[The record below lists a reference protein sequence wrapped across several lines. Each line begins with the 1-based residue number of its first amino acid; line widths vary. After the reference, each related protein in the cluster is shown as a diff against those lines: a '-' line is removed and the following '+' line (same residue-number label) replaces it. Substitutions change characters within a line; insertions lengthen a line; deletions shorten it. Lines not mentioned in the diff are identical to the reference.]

1 VPLLALHSLWY
12 AVNSSPRSI
21 DADIHQRRLPWQSTL
36 QVSLTLAL
44 ANPVLWYLLDRSM
57 PGLAFSSAVGVVGTA
72 ALLLVNPDFVPVP
85 AIHQAVASEQI
96 GVYTWLASILFC
108 TSLCFGAIGRK
119 LQL

>member
-1 VPLLALHSLWY
+1 V
-12 AVNSSPRSI
+12 RSI
-21 DADIHQRRLPWQSTL
+21 GAFVGIAFAVRRLPWQSTL